1 MDDVE
6 DELPKFSDQLAVFE
20 WEMQT
25 GLINVQVIL
34 GPWILFYTP
43 YGGLVSTTTYYSDLG
58 K

>member
-34 GPWILFYTP
+34 GP
-43 YGGLVSTTTYYSDLG
+43 
-58 K
+58 